1 MEMMM
6 RQQRIW
12 QSSKYRLHEI
22 QMTLSE
28 YCDFQCSFNPPPCL
42 CQRRCSGLPS
52 QSHAHVN
59 LSDE

>member
-28 YCDFQCSFNPPPCL
+28 YCDFQCSIPYRACVRGGAQA
-42 CQRRCSGLPS
+42 CCC
-52 QSHAHVN
+52 N
-59 LSDE
+59 LMRMSI

>member
-28 YCDFQCSFNPPPCL
+28 YCDFQCSIPHRACVRGGAQD
-42 CQRRCSGLPS
+42 CCR
-52 QSHAHVN
+52 N
-59 LSDE
+59 LMRISI